1 MKIQRSS
8 MHTHPRLRETRSAE
22 RFRGLS
28 HGLLAVTLIVQGA
41 CMVIPDDNGMEIEVV
56 SGNWQIQGRE
66 RQLNEAVVVRVVDRD
81 GDPVPGVT
89 LSFRAAPSNGN
100 TNRNAVTTDS
110 IGMATVWWT
119 LGDDV
124 GTQTLYVTS
133 SEVQRDDSISATA
146 RRSDFDIHL
155 VADAGFTPEQVE
167 AMRVGTERWTD
178 VITGDMPDFR
188 LPSDY
193 RLPSRC
199 YDAKK
204 PTSGSIDDMRIELT
218 IRTDLRSPM
227 VIAICESAESP
238 VSIRPLWLH
247 VLVTKDFFDS
257 LHSESRLREWMA
269 HLMGH
274 GLGFGLFWGSLRHN
288 PVSVAGVGADT
299 HFPDAATVAAFEAA
313 GGGAWTGGSKVPVE
327 NSEKYSDIHWRGDVL
342 GDELMSSWYT
352 MGMPGDNPP
361 LSAITVQ
368 AMGALGYEVD
378 VRMANPYEVPGAGAM
393 ADQDQ
398 GPIGNGRS
406 RRHGE
411 SVELIYERGL
421 VVGIVYR

>member
-1 MKIQRSS
+1 MWYYGESVPCGCMS
-8 MHTHPRLRETRSAE
+8 
-22 RFRGLS
+22 LS
-28 HGLLAVTLIVQGA
+28 
-41 CMVIPDDNGMEIEVV
+41 
-56 SGNWQIQGRE
+56 
-66 RQLNEAVVVRVVDRD
+66 
-81 GDPVPGVT
+81 
-89 LSFRAAPSNGN
+89 
-100 TNRNAVTTDS
+100 
-110 IGMATVWWT
+110 
-119 LGDDV
+119 
-124 GTQTLYVTS
+124 
-133 SEVQRDDSISATA
+133 
-146 RRSDFDIHL
+146 RR
-155 VADAGFTPEQVE
+155 T
-167 AMRVGTERWTD
+167 
-178 VITGDMPDFR
+178 
-188 LPSDY
+188 
-193 RLPSRC
+193 
-199 YDAKK
+199 
-204 PTSGSIDDMRIELT
+204 
-218 IRTDLRSPM
+218 
-227 VIAICESAESP
+227 
-238 VSIRPLWLH
+238 
-247 VLVTKDFFDS
+247 FFDS

-398 GPIGNGRS
+398 GPIGNGQIAPS
-406 RRHGE
+406 RRIRRIDLRAGPCGGR
-411 SVELIYERGL
+411 VKDALPRGRSL
-421 VVGIVYR
+421 QPRGQSREPDRKTLG